1 MCNSPHQPEMYKW
14 LFASRISQAQF
25 HAVDMLFKKMA
36 LMPILQN
43 VKQKFIRM
51 KKLKLG
57 VIGTGRIGKV
67 HIATLVQSVPQAE
80 VIAVAD
86 VNISGATEVANGYGI
101 SAVYSNYKD
110 VINHPEVEA
119 VVICSPT
126 DTHAQYI
133 IEAAQ
138 AGKHIFCEKPVD
150 LSLEV
155 IQGALNAVE
164 KAGVKLM
171 VGFNRRFDPNFA
183 KLKQLVIDG
192 KIGDPHILK
201 ITSRDPA
208 PPPAE
213 YSAVSGGMFMDMT
226 IHDFD
231 MARYI
236 VGSEVTEVYVKSAVL
251 VDPAIGA
258 AGDVDTAIITLT
270 FANGAMGVIDNS
282 RKAVYGYDQRVEIFG
297 SKGMANADNNYP
309 ENHRYFANDGVHSSL
324 PLNFFMDRYL
334 DAYANE
340 MKIFCNA
347 VVNSL
352 PLPVSGD
359 DGLKS
364 VAIALAAKK
373 SVQENRPVKLSE
385 ILQVN

>member
-1 MCNSPHQPEMYKW
+1 
-14 LFASRISQAQF
+14 
-25 HAVDMLFKKMA
+25 
-36 LMPILQN
+36 
-43 VKQKFIRM
+43 M

-80 VIAVAD
+80 VVAVAD
-86 VNISGATEVANGYGI
+86 VNLNSVNEVAKGFGI
-101 SAVYSNYKD
+101 TSVFSNYMD

-126 DTHAQYI
+126 DTHARYI
-133 IEAAQ
+133 VDAAK

-155 IQGALNAVE
+155 IKVALKAVTT
-164 KAGVKLM
+164 AGVKLM
-171 VGFNRRFDPNFA
+171 VGFNRRFDPNFL
-183 KLKQLVIDG
+183 KIKQLVVDG

-208 PPPAE
+208 PPPAG

-236 VGSEVTEVYVKSAVL
+236 AGSEVTEVYTKASVL
-251 VDPAIGA
+251 VDPAIGK

-270 FANGAMGVIDNS
+270 FANGAIGVIDNS

-297 SKGMANADNNYP
+297 SKGMACADNNYP
-309 ENHRYFANDGVHSSL
+309 ENHRYYASDGVHGSL
-324 PLNFFMDRYL
+324 PLNFFMERYL
-334 DAYANE
+334 EAYTNE
-340 MKIFCNA
+340 MKIFCDA
-347 VVNSL
+347 VINNL
-352 PLPVSGD
+352 QLPVSGN
-359 DGLKS
+359 DGLMS

-373 SVQENRPVKLSE
+373 SHLEHRPIKLTE
-385 ILQVN
+385 II

>member
-1 MCNSPHQPEMYKW
+1 MS
-14 LFASRISQAQF
+14 
-25 HAVDMLFKKMA
+25 
-36 LMPILQN
+36 
-43 VKQKFIRM
+43 
-51 KKLKLG
+51 KLKIG
-57 VIGTGRIGKV
+57 VIGAGRIGKV
-67 HIATLVQSVPQAE
+67 HAATLVQNVPQAE
-80 VIAVAD
+80 VVAIAD
-86 VNISGATEVANGYGI
+86 VQIESARELAEKFGI
-101 SAVYSNYKD
+101 AIVTDNYKEI
-110 VINHPEVEA
+110 INNPSIEA

-150 LSLEV
+150 LTLDA
-155 IQGALNAVE
+155 IKKAIAAVD

-171 VGFNRRFDPNFA
+171 VGFNRRFDPNFH
-183 KLKQLVIDG
+183 KIQEMVQSG

-213 YSAVSGGMFMDMT
+213 YSAVSGGMFLDMT

-236 VGSEVTEVYVKSAVL
+236 VGSEVTEVFTKATVL
-251 VDPAIGA
+251 VDPEIGK

-270 FANGAMGVIDNS
+270 FANGAIGVIDNS

-297 SKGMANADNNYP
+297 SLGMVNVDNNYP
-309 ENHRYFANDGVHSSL
+309 ENHRYYTVDGVHKTL

-334 DAYANE
+334 EAYANE
-340 MKIFCNA
+340 MKVFCDA
-347 VVNSL
+347 VSSNTE
-352 PLPVSGD
+352 LPVSGY
-359 DGLKS
+359 DGLMS

-373 SVQENRPVKLSE
+373 SYIEGRPVKMNE
-385 ILQVN
+385 IL

>member
-1 MCNSPHQPEMYKW
+1 
-14 LFASRISQAQF
+14 
-25 HAVDMLFKKMA
+25 
-36 LMPILQN
+36 
-43 VKQKFIRM
+43 M
-51 KKLKLG
+51 KKLKIG

-67 HIATLVQSVPQAE
+67 HIATLVQSVPQA
-80 VIAVAD
+80 VVVAIAD
-86 VNISGATEVANGYGI
+86 VNTGSANEVAKSFGI
-101 SAVYSNYKD
+101 TSVFNNYMD
-110 VINHPEVEA
+110 VINHPDIEA

-126 DTHAQYI
+126 DTHARYI
-133 IEAAQ
+133 VDAAK

-155 IQGALNAVE
+155 IKGAIQAVST
-164 KAGVKLM
+164 AGVKLM
-171 VGFNRRFDPNFA
+171 VGFNRRFDPNFS
-183 KLKQLVIDG
+183 KIKQLVIEG

-236 VGSEVTEVYVKSAVL
+236 VGSEVIEVYTKATVL
-251 VDPAIGA
+251 VDPAIGK

-270 FANGAMGVIDNS
+270 FVNGAIGVIDNS

-297 SKGMANADNNYP
+297 SKGMLCADNNYP
-309 ENHRYFANDGVHSSL
+309 ENHRYFASDGVHSSL

-334 DAYANE
+334 EAYANE
-340 MKIFCNA
+340 MKIFCEA
-347 VVNSL
+347 VINNL
-352 PLPVSGD
+352 KLPVTGS
-359 DGLKS
+359 DGLMS
-364 VAIALAAKK
+364 VAIALAVKK
-373 SVQENRPVKLSE
+373 SQLENRPVKLSE
-385 ILQVN
+385 II

>member
-1 MCNSPHQPEMYKW
+1 
-14 LFASRISQAQF
+14 
-25 HAVDMLFKKMA
+25 
-36 LMPILQN
+36 
-43 VKQKFIRM
+43 M
-51 KKLKLG
+51 KKFKLG

-67 HIATLVQSVPQAE
+67 HIATLVQNVPQAE

-86 VNISGATEVANGYGI
+86 VNLDSAVAVAGGYGI
-101 SAVYSNYKD
+101 SAVYGNYQE
-110 VINHPEVEA
+110 VINHPEIEA

-133 IEAAQ
+133 IEAAK

-150 LSLEV
+150 LSLPV
-155 IQGALNAVE
+155 IQGALDAV
-164 KAGVKLM
+164 KAAGVKLM
-171 VGFNRRFDPNFA
+171 VGFNRRFDPNF
-183 KLKQLVIDG
+183 LKIKQMVVDG
-192 KIGDPHILK
+192 KIGDPHVLK

-213 YSAVSGGMFMDMT
+213 YSAVSGGMFLDMT

-231 MARYI
+231 MARYV
-236 VGSEVTEVYVKSAVL
+236 VGSEVTEVYTKAAVL
-251 VDPAIGA
+251 VDPEIGK
-258 AGDVDTAIITLT
+258 AGDVDTAVITLT
-270 FANGAMGVIDNS
+270 FENGAIGVIDNS

-297 SKGMANADNNYP
+297 SKGMVCADNNYP
-309 ENHRYFANDGVHSSL
+309 ENHRYFAGDGVHGSL

-334 DAYANE
+334 EAYANE
-340 MKIFCNA
+340 MKIFCDA
-347 VVNSL
+347 VVNNL

-373 SVQENRPVKLSE
+373 SWKEQRAVKLSE
-385 ILQVN
+385 VF

>member
-1 MCNSPHQPEMYKW
+1 
-14 LFASRISQAQF
+14 
-25 HAVDMLFKKMA
+25 
-36 LMPILQN
+36 
-43 VKQKFIRM
+43 M
-51 KKLKLG
+51 KKLNLG

-67 HIATLVQSVPQAE
+67 HIATLVQSVPQAD
-80 VIAVAD
+80 VVAIAD
-86 VNISGATEVANGYGI
+86 VNLQSANEVAKEYGI
-101 SAVYSNYKD
+101 TSVFANYFD

-119 VVICSPT
+119 IVICSPT

-133 IEAAQ
+133 VDAAL

-155 IQGALNAVE
+155 IKGALSAVK

-171 VGFNRRFDPNFA
+171 VGFNRRFDPNFM
-183 KLKQLVIDG
+183 KIKQLVIDG

-213 YSAVSGGMFMDMT
+213 YSATSGGMFMDMT

-236 VGSEVTEVYVKSAVL
+236 AGSEVTEVYTKASVL
-251 VDPAIGA
+251 VDPAIGK
-258 AGDVDTAIITLT
+258 AGDVDTAIITLS
-270 FANGAMGVIDNS
+270 FANGALGVIDNS
-282 RKAVYGYDQRVEIFG
+282 RKAVYGYDQRIEIFG
-297 SKGMANADNNYP
+297 SKGMVSADNNYP
-309 ENHRYFANDGVHSSL
+309 ENHRYYASDGVHGSL

-334 DAYANE
+334 EAYANE
-340 MKIFCNA
+340 LKIFCNTITNDLK
-347 VVNSL
+347 V
-352 PLPVSGD
+352 PVDGT
-359 DGLKS
+359 DGLMS

-373 SVQENRPVKLSE
+373 SYLEQRPVKLTE
-385 ILQVN
+385 IL